1 MYQQIGSALEWRTRH
16 EILRIEPWGA
26 HAVRVRAAAGA
37 VDQELAWALDLPV
50 ATSQV
55 SIAAHEDGT
64 ARLDN
69 GRIAVEADE
78 HGRLRFLRSADADG
92 PQSAAAAAGGA
103 RERELLAEKRP
114 YTASPGP
121 RVHTS
126 RGDGT
131 YELEQTFE
139 AYDGERIF
147 GLGQHL
153 HGRLDQKGC
162 VIDLVQGNTVA
173 TIPFLHSSRGYGLL
187 WNNPAMGRVELG
199 ADATRWVA
207 ERARQIDYWIT
218 AGDTP
223 AEIMAAYADA
233 TGHPP
238 LLPAWASGFWQSK
251 LRYRTQQELLAV
263 AREYKRRDLPL
274 SGMLCDFFH
283 WPKMGDW
290 DFEPEEW
297 PDPAAMV
304 KELESLGVKL
314 AVSVWPTLETGSAN
328 FEPLRAVDGLVRDS
342 HGGLLRNHWP
352 ARGEHDPYAP
362 MAYYD
367 PTNPAARRL
376 LWERLRASYHEIGVA
391 AYWLDACEPDLP
403 RDLARR
409 AVYQAG
415 PGTQVGNA
423 YGAYAAQVVAEGLRE
438 AGDDRPFSLIRSAW
452 AGSQRYGAALWSGDI
467 EPTFASMAAQIRAG
481 LNVAMSGIP
490 WWNTDIGGFMGGN
503 PDEPAYREVLVRWF
517 QYGTFQPIM
526 RLHGDREPNQPF
538 STHMSGGPN
547 EVWSYGDEAYP
558 ILREHLLVR
567 ERLRPYVHELAEEAH
582 RTGAPPMRPLF
593 FDFPEDEAAWSVDD
607 QFLLGPDLL
616 VAPVAEAGARSR
628 SVYLPRGARWV
639 DAHTGESREGGERR
653 EVPAPLERIPVF
665 VRAGSA
671 LAKVSIY

>member
-1 MYQQIGSALEWRTRH
+1 MFQQTGSALEWRTER
-16 EILRIEPWGA
+16 EIVRIEPWGP
-26 HAVRVRAAAGA
+26 HAIRVRVAADAI
-37 VDQELAWALDLPV
+37 DQDLAWALDIPV
-50 ATSQV
+50 AAPATQAT
-55 SIAAHEDGT
+55 IHEHGAAT
-64 ARLDN
+64 LVN
-69 GRIAVEADE
+69 GRISVEADAR
-78 HGRLRFLRSADADG
+78 GRLRFLRSTDTAHEA
-92 PQSAAAAAGGA
+92 PH
-103 RERELLAEKRP
+103 ELLADKRP

-121 RVHTS
+121 RVLAA

-131 YELEQTFE
+131 YQLEQLFE
-139 AYDGERIF
+139 AYDGERVF

-153 HGRLDQKGC
+153 HGRFDQKGC
-162 VIDLVQGNTVA
+162 VVDLVQGNTVA
-173 TIPFLHSSRGYGLL
+173 AIPFLYSSRGYGLL

-207 ERARQIDYWIT
+207 EQARQIDYWIT

-223 AEIMAAYADA
+223 AQVMAAYADV

-238 LLPAWASGFWQSK
+238 LLPEWASGFWQSK
-251 LRYRTQQELLAV
+251 LRYRTQEELLAV
-263 AREYKRRDLPL
+263 AREYRRRELPL

-290 DFEPEEW
+290 DFEREEW

-304 KELESLGVKL
+304 KQLESLGVKL
-314 AVSVWPTLETGSAN
+314 AVSVWPTLESGSTN

-352 ARGEHDPYAP
+352 ARGDDDPYLP
-362 MAYYD
+362 MAYFD

-391 AYWLDACEPDLP
+391 AYWLDACEPDMP
-403 RDLARR
+403 PHLARR
-409 AVYQAG
+409 AVYKAG
-415 PGTQVGNA
+415 PGTQVSSVYGLLNA
-423 YGAYAAQVVAEGLRE
+423 KAVADGLRE
-438 AGDDRPFSLIRSAW
+438 VGNDRPFSLIRSAW

-467 EPTFASMAAQIRAG
+467 DPTFASLATQIRAG

-503 PDEPAYREVLVRWF
+503 PDDPAYRELLVRWF

-547 EVWSYGDEAYP
+547 EVWSYGEEAYP
-558 ILREHLLVR
+558 ILGEHLLLR
-567 ERLRPYVHELAEEAH
+567 ERLRPYVHELAEVAH

-593 FDFPEDEAAWSVDD
+593 FDFPEDEAAWEVED
-607 QFLLGPDLL
+607 QYLFGPDLL
-616 VAPVAEAGARSR
+616 VAPVAQADARSR
-628 SVYLPRGARWV
+628 PVYLPSGADWI
-639 DAHTGESREGGERR
+639 DAASGESHEGGTAVEAQ
-653 EVPAPLERIPVF
+653 APLERIPVY

-671 LAKVSIY
+671 LTTVRIY